1 MDLLPIGSWEDKQA
15 LFILSAL
22 FLLVFTG
29 AFSVIYR
36 WLDSRQ
42 PKPTEP
48 VKLPLDDLS
57 TRHDLLLGKWTPALA
72 AQVPVGSAKGEA
84 IQKELLAAG
93 YYRQVALMEYAAVR
107 TVLIVAPLVMTGMLA
122 LLADNEQLPSILLWG
137 GLACV
142 LGYSLPRVYVA
153 LRGRARMRSIEAG
166 LPIAVDMLTLCLSA
180 GQNLLAAFRRVA
192 QEMRHCHRTLSEE
205 LEIVHLQAE
214 LRSLPHALQQ
224 FANRVPAPEVRNMA
238 MIVIQAERLGTD
250 ICSALIEYGNSL
262 RTSARQKAD
271 TRANK
276 TMFWMLFP
284 TLLCLWIPAAIIL
297 IAPAVLEFQEHRK
310 NALQQW
316 RESRKE
322 LRSLTAAPA
331 AALPLEAPQP

>member
-1 MDLLPIGSWEDKQA
+1 MNFLPAGSLGDSQSLLMVGAI
-15 LFILSAL
+15 
-22 FLLVFTG
+22 FLLVCTG
-29 AFSVIYR
+29 AYSAIYR
-36 WLDSRQ
+36 WLERR
-42 PKPTEP
+42 KP
-48 VKLPLDDLS
+48 KLPGPMELSLDDLS
-57 TRHDLLLGKWTPALA
+57 TRQDLLLGKWTPALA
-72 AQVPVGSAKGEA
+72 AQVPVGGAKGEE

-93 YYRQVALMEYAAVR
+93 YYRQVALMEYAALR
-107 TVLIVAPLVMTGMLA
+107 TVLIVAPIVMTGVLA
-122 LLADNEQLPSILLWG
+122 LLADNDQVPSILIWG
-137 GLACV
+137 GIISL
-142 LGYSLPRVYVA
+142 LGYSLPRIYIA
-153 LRGRARMRSIEAG
+153 LKGRARMRSIEAG

-192 QEMRHCHRTLSEE
+192 EEMRHCHQTLAEE
-205 LEIVHLQAE
+205 LEIVHQQAE

-250 ICSALIEYGNSL
+250 ICSALMEYANSL
-262 RTSARQKAD
+262 RTSSRQKAD
-271 TRANK
+271 ARANK

-297 IAPAVLEFQEHRK
+297 IAPAVLEFQEQRK

-322 LRSLTAAPA
+322 LKDLTSPPSAPSLELAQ
-331 AALPLEAPQP
+331 QP